1 MCAKSPPSETSLSS
15 SLENSIAL
23 ERVDCDF
30 PSDTF
35 FTFFT
40 VALKHPPPPQGH
52 FCGSIFTGSTQC
64 LPPVRLS
71 LLSFH
76 CRQLYCDRS
85 CQNVGETFLVYP
97 GENFSLGNVSR
108 AGEVAGA
115 PPPGRLRQQTVS
127 SSFTRRA
134 ASAVGRGDDTIRQP
148 SSSGPPVNHKIFSPE
163 SGFLVQNII
172 LKHTSSSMA
181 PSDQLQPR

>member
-1 MCAKSPPSETSLSS
+1 MQAHLVHAGWCHKILTRMSRGVIFCLFSSLISNITCKLPNHILLRSSRQCGETIQHSVPQQTILCAKSPPSETSLSS

-23 ERVDCDF
+23 ERVDCHF

-35 FTFFT
+35 FTCIT
-40 VALKHPPPPQGH
+40 IALKHPPSPQGH

-85 CQNVGETFLVYP
+85 C
-97 GENFSLGNVSR
+97 SKC
-108 AGEVAGA
+108 
-115 PPPGRLRQQTVS
+115 
-127 SSFTRRA
+127 
-134 ASAVGRGDDTIRQP
+134 RGDF
-148 SSSGPPVNHKIFSPE
+148 SG
-163 SGFLVQNII
+163 L
-172 LKHTSSSMA
+172 
-181 PSDQLQPR
+181 PRGEFFTWKLGI

>member
-1 MCAKSPPSETSLSS
+1 MWRLFNILCPSKQFCARMCAKSPPRETPLSS

-52 FCGSIFTGSTQC
+52 FCGSSFTGSTQC

-71 LLSFH
+71 SLSFH

-85 CQNVGETFLVYP
+85 CSKCRGDFSGLPRGEFFTWKRISSRRSGRSASPGETAPANRLLLVHATSS
-97 GENFSLGNVSR
+97 ER
-108 AGEVAGA
+108 RR
-115 PPPGRLRQQTVS
+115 PGR
-127 SSFTRRA
+127 
-134 ASAVGRGDDTIRQP
+134 
-148 SSSGPPVNHKIFSPE
+148 
-163 SGFLVQNII
+163 
-172 LKHTSSSMA
+172 
-181 PSDQLQPR
+181 

>member
-1 MCAKSPPSETSLSS
+1 MCAKSPPLSS

-52 FCGSIFTGSTQC
+52 FCGSIFTGSTWC
-64 LPPVRLS
+64 LPPRDFRCS
-71 LLSFH
+71 LFTVSNFTAIEVV
-76 CRQLYCDRS
+76 
-85 CQNVGETFLVYP
+85 QNAGETFLVYP
-97 GENFSLGNVSR
+97 GENFSLGNLVSG
-108 AGEVAGA
+108 ADEVAGA

-127 SSFTRRA
+127 SSFTRA
-134 ASAVGRGDDTIRQP
+134 ASAVGREMTL
-148 SSSGPPVNHKIFSPE
+148 SANHLPRVLQSITRSFLRKAVFWFKI
-163 SGFLVQNII
+163 
-172 LKHTSSSMA
+172 
-181 PSDQLQPR
+181 